1 MKFLQVFFKSEK
13 MSPIC
18 NEVPPNQVQFSFN
31 LIFKI
36 IIIII
41 IIILQWANLIDLS
54 ITQKK
59 IEIFKA
65 P

>member
-41 IIILQWANLIDLS
+41 IILQWANLIDLS

-59 IEIFKA
+59 IENFKA